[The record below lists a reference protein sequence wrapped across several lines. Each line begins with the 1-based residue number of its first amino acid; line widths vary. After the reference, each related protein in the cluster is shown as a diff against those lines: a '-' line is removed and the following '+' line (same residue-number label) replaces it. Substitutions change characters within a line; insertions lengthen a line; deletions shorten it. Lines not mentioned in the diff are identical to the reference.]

1 MKKISSNITEEI
13 YQKLVEYKEQY
24 NIVSVS
30 ALVSQILSNFF
41 NPETTKILENNH
53 QNLEDITKQLYVT
66 QSSLVHYQE
75 KVEEQNRYIEILLR
89 RLEQEVQPEK
99 TKKRWFP
106 LWR

>member
-1 MKKISSNITEEI
+1 MKKISSNITDDL

-24 NIVSVS
+24 DIVSVS

-41 NPETTKILENNH
+41 NPETTKILETNH
-53 QNLEDITKQLYVT
+53 QELEDITKQLYVT

-89 RLEQEVQPEK
+89 RLEQEVPKEK
-99 TKKRWFP
+99 PKKKWFP